1 VDRTIENL
9 PRAVAAGVTEFDFPL
24 MFYCREAGEFDGF
37 IRKLGKID
45 RTVAI

>member
-24 MFYCREAGEFDGF
+24 MFYCREASEFEGF
-37 IRKLGKID
+37 IEKLGKID
-45 RTVAI
+45 RAL